1 MMRRTF
7 PSAPM
12 SVSNYAM
19 CPLFD
24 ACIELFHLR
33 SLTCNITI
41 TPSENIMTKHFVR
54 TARVLWTRGQTSAL
68 DSTDESRFACY

>member
-19 CPLFD
+19 CSLFD
-24 ACIELFHLR
+24 ACIEMFHIS

-41 TPSENIMTKHFVR
+41 TSSENIMTKDFVR
-54 TARVLWTRGQTSAL
+54 TARVL
-68 DSTDESRFACY
+68 